1 MEKELKD
8 FKTAI
13 QETLSISTQ
22 NLILKLEEFN
32 SMNFHPE
39 IKRIDCEIF
48 QGDTTITIIAFLMDD
63 DKNEVFNSNNE
74 NFVDSSLDLLEDIKY
89 YPSEDKLEL
98 MYQIAE
104 ENDEFDREM
113 DRCYIDTV
121 VDWFSDGFDN
131 SSLSIKLPLY
141 IQRHGA
147 GWTFDLQS
155 KEWIEY

>member
-1 MEKELKD
+1 MEKELKE

-13 QETLSISTQ
+13 QETLSISTE

-63 DKNEVFNSNNE
+63 DKNEVFNSKNE
-74 NFVDSSLDLLEDIKY
+74 NFVGSSLDLFEDIKC

-141 IQRHGA
+141 IQRHDA